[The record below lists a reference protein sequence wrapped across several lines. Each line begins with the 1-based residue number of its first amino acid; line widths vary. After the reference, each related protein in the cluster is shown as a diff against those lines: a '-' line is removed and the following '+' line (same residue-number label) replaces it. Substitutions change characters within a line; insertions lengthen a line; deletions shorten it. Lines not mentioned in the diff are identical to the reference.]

1 MLFLPVKFA
10 IKGFLILSLSLAENS
25 VHSRRPTFV
34 ERVYPAA
41 AGCRGARMIHVVI
54 LLVPASVPALLQ
66 ELVAEW

>member
-1 MLFLPVKFA
+1 MFLLSVNLENE
-10 IKGFLILSLSLAENS
+10 GFLILSLSLAES
-25 VHSRRPTFV
+25 MSHSRRLTFV
-34 ERVYPAA
+34 ERVYLAA